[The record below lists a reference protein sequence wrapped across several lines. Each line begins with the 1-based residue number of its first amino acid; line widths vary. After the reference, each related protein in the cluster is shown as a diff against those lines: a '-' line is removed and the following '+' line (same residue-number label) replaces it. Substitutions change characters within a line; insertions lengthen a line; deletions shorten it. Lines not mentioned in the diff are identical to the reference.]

1 MNTGVGGFLRNLKG
15 LKYLETASEGDHCLP
30 FSF

>member
-1 MNTGVGGFLRNLKG
+1 MNTGGFLRYLKG